1 MVQGT
6 STRQN
11 TSDKHAPERTSL
23 LKSRLQPNHSTIV
36 TPTAAANNP
45 LSGRNSTASPT
56 INPLTPQHT
65 SDRLNSVD
73 LNAHVTVN
81 TIATARKF
89 VITSV
94 NTVAT

>member
-1 MVQGT
+1 MVHGT

-11 TSDKHAPERTSL
+11 ASDKHAPERTSL
-23 LKSRLQPNHSTIV
+23 LKSRLQPNQSTIV

-56 INPLTPQHT
+56 INPLTPHHAK
-65 SDRLNSVD
+65 DRFKSVA
-73 LNAHVTVN
+73 LKAHVTAN

-89 VITSV
+89 VSTSV